1 MTLARITLASG
12 RSVVLTNLEL
22 SSTYGGLLEGYPN
35 QRMNEQL
42 LARLGRRRE
51 YAHQSQPAHVI
62 SPPRTYPER
71 TNAAIRN
78 VAWEELAED
87 FEL

>member
-12 RSVVLTNLEL
+12 RSVVLTNPEL
-22 SSTYGGLLEGYPN
+22 TNPVAEF
-35 QRMNEQL
+35 
-42 LARLGRRRE
+42 
-51 YAHQSQPAHVI
+51 
-62 SPPRTYPER
+62 